1 MELSPLSERAGS
13 RTQPGQMIEKYDGA
27 PVAGV
32 SDR

>member
-13 RTQPGQMIEKYDGA
+13 RTQLGRMIEKYDGT